1 VTSSASPDPPWRNL
15 GLTGLHVTHLGLGL
29 AALGRPAYITT
40 GRSVDLGLD
49 RSGEALER
57 RTHTMLDLAYNL
69 GIRYVDA
76 ARSYGRAEEFLA
88 SWLDA
93 RRLRR
98 DDITIA
104 SKWGY
109 VYTGGWVI
117 DANVQEVKDHS
128 VSALREQALRSL
140 ELLGDRV
147 SLYQVHSATLESGV
161 LSDRAVIEELLALTD
176 RGLTI
181 GLTVSGPAQTDVIR
195 RALAVDFEGRN
206 PFRCVQATWNLL
218 EPSAA
223 PALIEA
229 HDRGWGVIVKEAL
242 ANGRLTDHS
251 TVPCPRSLRRVA
263 DRLGGPTDQVALA
276 AALAQPWADVV
287 LTGAVTPSQL
297 RSNMSALNL
306 DVDTDSLDQLS
317 TLAERRAEYWGTRAK
332 LRWS

>member
-1 VTSSASPDPPWRNL
+1 
-15 GLTGLHVTHLGLGL
+15 VTHLGLGL

-40 GRSVDLGLD
+40 ARSVDLGVD

-76 ARSYGRAEEFLA
+76 ARSYGRAEEFLG

-93 RRLRR
+93 LRLRR
-98 DDITIA
+98 DDITIG

-117 DANVQEVKDHS
+117 DATVHEVKDHS

-140 ELLGDRV
+140 ELLGDRL
-147 SLYQVHSATLESGV
+147 SLYQVHSATLESGI
-161 LSDRAVIEELLALTD
+161 LADRAVLHELLALTD
-176 RGLTI
+176 RGLTV
-181 GLTVSGPAQTDVIR
+181 GLSVSGPGQTDVIR
-195 RALAVDFEGRN
+195 RALAVDMDGRN

-218 EPSAA
+218 EPSAT

-229 HDRGWGVIVKEAL
+229 HDRGWGVIVKEGL
-242 ANGRLTDHS
+242 ANGRLTDQS
-251 TVPCPRSLRRVA
+251 TVPLPRPLSDVA
-263 DRLGGPTDQVALA
+263 DGLGGSADQVALA

-297 RSNMSALNL
+297 RSNLSALNL
-306 DVDTDSLDQLS
+306 AVDTDSLDQLS
-317 TLAERRAEYWGTRAK
+317 TIAERPAEYWRTRAK

>member
-1 VTSSASPDPPWRNL
+1 
-15 GLTGLHVTHLGLGL
+15 L

-40 GRSVDLGLD
+40 ARSEDLGVD
-49 RSGEALER
+49 RSGEAMER

-93 RRLRR
+93 LRLRR
-98 DDITIA
+98 DDITIG

-109 VYTGGWVI
+109 VYTGSWVI
-117 DANVQEVKDHS
+117 DASVQEVKDHS

-140 ELLGDRV
+140 ELLGDRL
-147 SLYQVHSATLESGV
+147 SLYQVHSATLESGILADRSV
-161 LSDRAVIEELLALTD
+161 LHELLALTD
-176 RGLTI
+176 RGLTV
-181 GLTVSGPAQTDVIR
+181 GLTVSGPGQPDVIR
-195 RALAVDFEGRN
+195 RALGVDLDGRN

-229 HDRGWGVIVKEAL
+229 HDRGWGVIIKEGL
-242 ANGRLTDHS
+242 ANGRLTDQS
-251 TVPCPRSLRRVA
+251 PAPLPRALRHLA
-263 DRLGGPTDQVALA
+263 DGLGGPVDQVALA

-297 RSNMSALNL
+297 RSNLSALNL
-306 DVDTDSLDQLS
+306 AVDTDSLDQLS
-317 TLAERRAEYWGTRAK
+317 TIAERPAEYWRTRAK